1 MASNLV
7 WISRILR
14 ARAVCWFRETEAG
27 IVNGAGGAKDF
38 VESSALWK
46 TSEDNGRCMVMGTLL
61 QLVTVYVVED
71 NIVFDVHCSNQV
83 SNEHDLIYR
92 SVYSQR
98 IPLRRRQLRMPD
110 SYFGIHSIDQLFTE
124 PRRAGKLLHNLKW
137 LVRRSAREG
146 ERTMTD
152 GPANIIQIRYR

>member
-1 MASNLV
+1 MTQGMASNLV

-71 NIVFDVHCSNQV
+71 NISSTV
-83 SNEHDLIYR
+83 
-92 SVYSQR
+92 
-98 IPLRRRQLRMPD
+98 P
-110 SYFGIHSIDQLFTE
+110 SIRNGSLFV
-124 PRRAGKLLHNLKW
+124 AG
-137 LVRRSAREG
+137 S
-146 ERTMTD
+146 
-152 GPANIIQIRYR
+152 